1 MADLVIIRQQDKMAF
16 NSDNDFA
23 TTPVPLSLRRGPMTM
38 GLLWLT
44 MVTAFTNILI
54 GFQWY
59 KDGFTLSQ
67 VIAFT
72 VLGALIL
79 LAYSIPATYLGSKSG
94 QTYGMLSRQVFGR
107 WGSRLASFNL
117 IWITIAWYALNALML
132 AYWLDGLYHLKFPM
146 MIVAAVLSILMAFNN
161 FFGFTGVANFARYV
175 AAPLLLAVMIY
186 TFGRALPTCPTTV
199 LNVVPHIPPGAALT
213 TIAGFVIG
221 VGVWGNEPDFWR
233 FGQPKKRFPVL
244 PLAISLSIG
253 QLIFP
258 ITGWM
263 VARISGLSDYGF
275 GSATNFMNA
284 YSFGGFALI
293 AAIVLTAIS
302 FAMNDSNLYGMI
314 NAVENIKT
322 LPHTVVCGLLA
333 ILCAAFSAWLSV
345 TGVRESLE
353 AIACLSCVI
362 LPAVTVVMIVEFFV
376 IRRALRLETDFA
388 NVPAMSDVAPVRW
401 PALIA
406 LIAGCAVG
414 VLTSGIIPGAA
425 ALRVGLPPLQ
435 AWIISALVYIPL
447 RLREHS
453 LLEADRKFL
462 REELQPVVEPELEQV
477 S

>member
-1 MADLVIIRQQDKMAF
+1 
-16 NSDNDFA
+16 
-23 TTPVPLSLRRGPMTM
+23 M

-54 GFQWY
+54 GFQWF

-67 VIAFT
+67 VATFT
-72 VLGALIL
+72 IVGALIL
-79 LAYSIPATYLGSKSG
+79 LAYSIPASYLGSKSG

-117 IWITIAWYALNALML
+117 IWITIAWYALGALML
-132 AYWLDGLYHLKFPM
+132 ANWLDGLYHIKLPI
-146 MIVAAVLSILMAFNN
+146 MIVAAGLSILMAFNN

-175 AAPLLLAVMIY
+175 AAPMLFAVMLY
-186 TFGRALPTCPTTV
+186 TFAKVLHTCPTTV
-199 LNVVPHIPPGAALT
+199 LKVAPHMPPAAALS

-233 FGQPKKRFPVL
+233 FGQPRKRFPIL
-244 PLAISLSIG
+244 PLAISLSVG
-253 QLIFP
+253 QVIFP

-263 VARISGLSDYGF
+263 AGRISGLTDYGF
-275 GSATNFMNA
+275 GPATNFMND
-284 YSFGGFALI
+284 YSFGGVPLI
-293 AAIVLTAIS
+293 AAVVLTAIS

-322 LPHTVVCGLLA
+322 LPHTLVCGMLA
-333 ILCAAFSAWLSV
+333 ILCAAFAAWLSVV

-353 AIACLSCVI
+353 AVACLSCVI

-376 IRRALRLETDFA
+376 IRRILGLETNFA
-388 NVPAMSDVAPVRW
+388 HVPTMSEVSPVRW

-406 LIAGCAVG
+406 LIAGCSVG
-414 VLTSGIIPGAA
+414 ILTSGIIPGSAP
-425 ALRVGLPPLQ
+425 LRVGLCPLQ
-435 AWIISALVYIPL
+435 AWIVAAVVYLAL
-447 RLREHS
+447 RLREHK
-453 LLEADRKFL
+453 LVEADRRL
-462 REELQPVVEPELEQV
+462 LYDQLQRVQEPEVDRV